1 VNGIVITSGDENMK
15 ILEKKSL
22 IVGLVL
28 LLLVGAAL
36 WYFLGNRNQ
45 ALYQT
50 ATIDRG
56 MVRASVSATGNCNAV
71 VTVQVGSQVS
81 GNIKALY
88 ADFNTKVKKG
98 QLVAEIDPQ
107 AFQARVDQAKASL
120 DAARAAVVSAKA
132 QVEKANADIASAR
145 ANAAN
150 ENAAIAKAKAAEQDA
165 SNKLV
170 SRKSLFQQG
179 ILSKDDFDTAQSTY
193 DQAVAEQQAAAAQ
206 LDAGNHQIQSM
217 QAMYDVA
224 TTGLASAQSQVK
236 ENQAALEQAQ
246 LDLDHTRILAPVDG
260 TVIARQMDVGQTVA
274 ASFQAPTIFQIAQD
288 LTKMQVDTNVD
299 EADVGVVKLNQPA
312 TFTVD
317 AYPATIF
324 KGSVTQ
330 IRQAP
335 INVQNVITYD
345 IVVGVD
351 NSALKL
357 LPGMTANVK
366 ILTAQADDVLKVP
379 NAALRF
385 RPLDA
390 KSDPAAVR
398 AAGKKQD
405 AGSTVWILDENGKP
419 KSIKVKLGISDG
431 NFTAVDASDLKA
443 GEQVI
448 VGNLFKAQGSSSAP
462 RTPTP
467 GPRF

>member
-1 VNGIVITSGDENMK
+1 MK

-22 IVGLVL
+22 IVGLVV
-28 LLLVGAAL
+28 LVVVVAGL

-56 MVRASVSATGNCNAV
+56 TVRASISATGNCNAV

-107 AFQARVDQAKASL
+107 AFQARVDQAKATL
-120 DAARAAVVSAKA
+120 DSARSAIVSARA

-150 ENAAIAKAKAAEQDA
+150 ENAAIAKAKAAVQDS
-165 SNKLV
+165 SNKLA
-170 SRKSLFQQG
+170 SRKTLFQQG
-179 ILSKDDFDTAQSTY
+179 ILSKDDFDTAQSTA
-193 DQAVAEQQAAAAQ
+193 DQATADQQAAVAQ
-206 LDAGNHQIQSM
+206 LDAANHQIQST
-217 QAMYDVA
+217 QAMYNVA
-224 TTGLASAQSQVK
+224 TTQLASAQSQVK

-299 EADVGVVKLNQPA
+299 EADVGVVKLAQPA

-317 AYPATIF
+317 AYPGTTF

-366 ILTAQADDVLKVP
+366 ILTAQANDVLKVP

-390 KSDPAAVR
+390 KPDQKAVR
-398 AAGKKQD
+398 AAGRKPD
-405 AGSTVWILDENGKP
+405 GGSTVFILGEDGKP
-419 KSIKVKLGISDG
+419 QPIKVKLGISDG
-431 NFTAVDASDLKA
+431 NFTAVDSSDLKE

-448 VGNLFKAQGSSSAP
+448 IGNLFKTQGSSSAP
-462 RTPTP
+462 RTPP

>member
-1 VNGIVITSGDENMK
+1 MK

-22 IVGLVL
+22 IVGLVVV
-28 LLLVGAAL
+28 LVVVAGL

-45 ALYQT
+45 ALFQT

-56 MVRASVSATGNCNAV
+56 TVRASISATGNCNAV

-120 DAARAAVVSAKA
+120 DSARSAIVSAQA

-150 ENAAIAKAKAAEQDA
+150 ENAAIAKAKAAAQDA
-165 SNKLV
+165 SNKLA
-170 SRKSLFQQG
+170 SRKTLFQQG
-179 ILSKDDFDTAQSTY
+179 ILSKDDFDTAQSTS
-193 DQAVAEQQAAAAQ
+193 DQAVAEQQAAVAQ
-206 LDAGNHQIQSM
+206 LDAANHQIQSA
-217 QAMYDVA
+217 QAMYNVA
-224 TTGLASAQSQVK
+224 TTQLVSAQSQVK
-236 ENQAALEQAQ
+236 QNQAALEQAQ

-299 EADVGVVKLNQPA
+299 EADVGVVKVAQPA

-317 AYPATIF
+317 AYPGTTF

-366 ILTAQADDVLKVP
+366 ILTAQVNGVLKVP

-385 RPLDA
+385 RPLDT
-390 KSDPAAVR
+390 KPDQKLVR
-398 AAGKKQD
+398 AAGRKQD
-405 AGSTVWILDENGKP
+405 GGAAVYILGEDGKP
-419 KSIKVKLGISDG
+419 QPIKVKLGISDG
-431 NFTAVDASDLKA
+431 NFTAVDSSDLKE

-448 VGNLFKAQGSSSAP
+448 IGNLFKTQGSSSAAP
-462 RTPTP
+462 RTPP